1 MILLMGVAGA
11 GKSMQGRI
19 LADEH
24 GYAWISTGEILRV
37 LVTGKRR
44 QEMLQGN
51 LLSDEEIIELIDK
64 IFEMIDTKQEFVL
77 DGFPRTIPQADW
89 LTDQARGGRFELH
102 CIINLVA
109 SADVVLKRL
118 MNRGRP
124 DDTREAICRRIEEY
138 ERVTQPILAHFKEEN
153 IPVHDI
159 DGDRDARSIH
169 DEILKLI
176 DENDTSHDNPDD
188 NSGLP
193 A

>member
-44 QEMLQGN
+44 QEMLQGS
-51 LLSDEEIIELIDK
+51 LLSDDEIIELIDK
-64 IFEMIDTKQEFVL
+64 VFELIDTRQEFVL

-89 LTDQARGGRFELH
+89 LTAQAKSGRFELH
-102 CIINLVA
+102 CIINLLA
-109 SADVVLKRL
+109 GEETVLRRL
-118 MNRGRP
+118 TSRGRP
-124 DDTREAICRRIEEY
+124 DDTKPAISKRIAEY
-138 ERVTQPILAHFKEEN
+138 EAVTRPIIDHFKKEK

-159 DGDRDARSIH
+159 DGDRDARLIH
-169 DEILKLI
+169 DEILHLI
-176 DENDTSHDNPDD
+176 DDPEPLS
-188 NSGLP
+188 
-193 A
+193 